1 MGQKGEKT
9 KQQIR
14 AAAFA
19 LFSEL
24 GYTRVSMQDICM
36 KSGLSKGGLYRH
48 YEDKSQLF
56 MDLLQS
62 LQQSEEKA
70 TERFISEHASAITI
84 LNRYF
89 DHVKSEINREIPN
102 IDFAVYEFC
111 MEKKSDFGAQFFS
124 AQYKRG
130 QQILRS
136 QIEYGLSTKE
146 FDVSD
151 VQAATDTIL
160 ILIEGLKMTKEV
172 LPVTNQMCDRIFDQ
186 IRILLGATK
195 ERGES
200 R

>member
-62 LQQSEEKA
+62 LQHSEEKA
-70 TERFISEHASAITI
+70 TERFISEHATAITI

-172 LPVTNQMCDRIFDQ
+172 LPVTDQMCDGIFDQ
-186 IRILLGATK
+186 IRMMLGITK
-195 ERGES
+195 DRGES

>member
-62 LQQSEEKA
+62 LQHSEEKA

-89 DHVKSEINREIPN
+89 DHVASN
-102 IDFAVYEFC
+102 
-111 MEKKSDFGAQFFS
+111 
-124 AQYKRG
+124 
-130 QQILRS
+130 
-136 QIEYGLSTKE
+136 
-146 FDVSD
+146 
-151 VQAATDTIL
+151 
-160 ILIEGLKMTKEV
+160 
-172 LPVTNQMCDRIFDQ
+172 
-186 IRILLGATK
+186 ILLSK
-195 ERGES
+195 
-200 R
+200 